1 MGPSLGALI
10 QLAILLLTLIVFQI
24 FKPTEV
30 AKKRKLF
37 CKLVG
42 CVVTVFS
49 CISVVINMNEDP
61 NEDHHHSEK
70 LLFLTSWITVEV
82 IVGLALPYIFV
93 TSYTSLKGF
102 FGRLISIP
110 FHGLISMM
118 NGFKRIAVRANRI
131 HIDVKV

>member
-37 CKLVG
+37 FKLVG

-49 CISVVINMNEDP
+49 CISLVINMNEDP
-61 NEDHHHSEK
+61 NEDHHHSEE
-70 LLFLTSWITVEV
+70 LHFLTSWITVEV
-82 IVGLALPYIFV
+82 IVGLALPDIFV
-93 TSYTSLKGF
+93 TSYTSLERF
-102 FGRLISIP
+102 FGRLLSIP
-110 FHGLISMM
+110 FNGLIAMM
-118 NGFKRIAVRANRI
+118 NGFKRIAVCENRI
-131 HIDVKV
+131 HVDVNV